1 MSTSKPISKTP
12 TKTLTRDEYL
22 ELRKKGMLRTQILN
36 DYFPGNT
43 SKFYRL
49 LKKWGLKE
57 IDAEERAL
65 DLMPPINQTGS
76 EEPADDQAE
85 TVEMVQEETENEEG
99 DDDLPTI
106 ELNCP
111 PAASV
116 MVEQLDEKHLAEIEQ
131 LKADRHALLQTIE
144 RAVDEGYDPV
154 NHPAHYT
161 AGKIECIDAIEAAT
175 TGLTGGVAY
184 CTGAA
189 IKYLWR
195 WSRKNGVED
204 LKKARW
210 YINRLIEELET
221 GYTQTDA

>member
-1 MSTSKPISKTP
+1 MLTSKPVTP

-57 IDAEERAL
+57 IDAEEKAL
-65 DLMPPINQTGS
+65 ELMPINQAGTK
-76 EEPADDQAE
+76 EPADDQTE
-85 TVEMVQEETENEEG
+85 IVEIEPEKQEEAEE
-99 DDDLPTI
+99 DIPTI
-106 ELNCP
+106 EL
-111 PAASV
+111 SEV
-116 MVEQLDEKHLAEIEQ
+116 EIEQ

-144 RAVDEGYDPV
+144 RAIDENHDPV
-154 NHPAHYT
+154 NHPPHYT
-161 AGKIECIDAIEAAT
+161 AGKIECIDAIESAT
-175 TGLTGGVAY
+175 VELTGGVAY

-195 WSRKNGVED
+195 WSRKGGVED